1 MDLKRIFRGWVL
13 AILLV
18 FVLLVVVLKVVGSGQ
33 TYQSAP
39 TSEVVKL
46 VDTGAIK
53 SAILNDNTQI
63 IQIVTKN
70 GQALQAT
77 WVGNQGQQLTQ
88 TMDRQV
94 ATGALPLDVI
104 RPITRRA
111 TRC

>member
-77 WVGNQGQQLTQ
+77 WVGN
-88 TMDRQV
+88 
-94 ATGALPLDVI
+94 
-104 RPITRRA
+104 
-111 TRC
+111 